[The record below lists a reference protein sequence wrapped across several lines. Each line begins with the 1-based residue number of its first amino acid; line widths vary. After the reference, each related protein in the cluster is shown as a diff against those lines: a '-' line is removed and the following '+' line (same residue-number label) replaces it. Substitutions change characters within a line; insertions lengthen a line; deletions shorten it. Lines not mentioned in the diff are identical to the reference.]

1 MKIWVT
7 GATGSLGSEILNEA
21 KISFPNSEIFFKNS
35 KELDLLNPSAVIEYV
50 EKVKPTHVV
59 HLAAKV
65 FGIGGH
71 KENPNLCY
79 SINSR
84 IDANLFQA
92 LNLYPPEWI
101 FYSSTVA
108 AYGYP
113 YTNLPL
119 KEEHLLNGKPHSS
132 ELGYSLAK
140 REALKLL
147 EQIYKKH
154 YTNFTY
160 GCLTNLYG
168 SEDRNIDGKGHVIVS
183 LIERARLAAKNDQK
197 LKVWGTRKASRDFLN
212 TKDAARIIFELLGTN
227 TGVINIATGQEIHIE
242 YIAQVLCESLELKKG
257 YEFTGKMEGL
267 LNRVCSIEKLKTYSK
282 HVQQLDATDRLR
294 LHLLQSTKN
303 NLGSVS

>member
-1 MKIWVT
+1 MRIWVT

-21 KISFPNSEIFFKNS
+21 KTIFPYSEIFFRNS
-35 KELDLLNPSAVIEYV
+35 KELNLLNPSAVNEYV
-50 EKVKPTHVV
+50 EKIRPTHVV

-71 KENPNLCY
+71 KENPHLCH
-79 SINSR
+79 SINSQ
-84 IDANLFQA
+84 IDSNLFQA
-92 LNLYPPEWI
+92 LNLHPPEWM

-140 REALKLL
+140 RQALKLL
-147 EQIYKKH
+147 EQINKKH
-154 YTNFTY
+154 NTKFTY

-168 SEDRNIDGKGHVIVS
+168 NEDRNIDGKGHVIVS
-183 LIERARLAAKNDQK
+183 LIEKARLAAKNDQI
-197 LKVWGTRKASRDFLN
+197 LKVWGTGKASRDFLS
-212 TKDAARIIFELLGTN
+212 TRDAARIIFELFGTN
-227 TGVINIATGQEIHIE
+227 TGVINIATGHEIQIE
-242 YIAQVLCESLELKKG
+242 YIAQVLTESHKLKKG
-257 YEFTGKMEGL
+257 YEFTGEMEGL
-267 LNRVCSIEKLKTYSK
+267 PNRVCSIEKLKTYSK

-294 LHLLQSTKN
+294 LHLTESIKK
-303 NLGSVS
+303 